1 MISAVIFDLDGLL
14 TDTEKLHYAAYVEVF
29 EEYGIAITEAEY
41 NDLWTRQG
49 MGIEAFVKL
58 RSLPHDPD
66 EIRNKKIERY
76 IRLLETSL
84 EPMPGAVK
92 VVRRLVEH
100 KRLAVASSSY
110 KGSIDVSL
118 RVLGISEYFSV
129 VTHVASTSR
138 PKPFPDQLLL
148 TAQMLCAPPYECVV
162 LEDAEKGIV
171 AAHRAGMK
179 SIAVPNRHTADNDFS
194 KATRV
199 MKALDDITVE
209 LIDSL

>member
-14 TDTEKLHYAAYVEVF
+14 TDTEKLHFAAYVDVF
-29 EEYGIAITEAEY
+29 SEYGIAITETEY

-49 MGIEAFVKL
+49 LGINAFVE
-58 RSLPHDPD
+58 RHDLPHDPD
-66 EIRNKKIERY
+66 ELRNKKIERY
-76 IRLLETSL
+76 IQLLETSL
-84 EPMPGAVK
+84 EPMPGAIKLVK
-92 VVRRLVEH
+92 RMVEH

-118 RVLGISEYFSV
+118 RVLEISEYFSV
-129 VTHVASTSR
+129 ITHVASTSR
-138 PKPFPDQLLL
+138 PKPYPDQLFL
-148 TAQMLCAPPYECVV
+148 TARMLGAEPHECVV

-194 KATRV
+194 KATLV
-199 MKALDDITVE
+199 VKSLDEVTVE